1 MPLFAAA
8 GLCPFGEV
16 ARVDD
21 NYTNLD
27 KRTVEGTDIGIYY
40 DVETELGDFGFRY
53 VGTFMDKYEQEADG
67 QAAELVAAQA
77 AGTLPASV
85 PVVGFASLIGQNGNP
100 ERKDTVRASWSK
112 GDWAVRMTGL
122 RYGDFVQL
130 LSNGQVFPIPEMTT
144 FNLSVDYNFNMIG
157 DIDSRIRLGMNNV
170 QDERAPLADDSFG
183 YFADQHRDLGRYYYV
198 DLRFRL
204 L

>member
-1 MPLFAAA
+1 
-8 GLCPFGEV
+8 
-16 ARVDD
+16 
-21 NYTNLD
+21 
-27 KRTVEGTDIGIYY
+27 
-40 DVETELGDFGFRY
+40 
-53 VGTFMDKYEQEADG
+53 MDKYDQEAGG

-77 AGTLPASV
+77 SGTLPASV

-144 FNLSVDYNFNMIG
+144 FNLSVDYNFDMIG
-157 DIDSRIRLGMNNV
+157 DIDSRIRFGMNNV

-198 DLRFRL
+198 DLRLRL